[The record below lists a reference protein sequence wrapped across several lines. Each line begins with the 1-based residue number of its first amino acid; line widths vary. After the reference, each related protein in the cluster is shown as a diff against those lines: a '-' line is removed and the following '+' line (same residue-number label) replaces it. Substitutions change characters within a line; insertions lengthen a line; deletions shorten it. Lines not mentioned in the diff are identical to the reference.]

1 MHILLKKT
9 TNYKGILI
17 VTHKELSFFA
27 SYLLQISRHYYI
39 FVHYGFSCRVF
50 EHPLIKYN
58 MISDSRCI
66 KDNYIPFT
74 SRSFLSKYYNNNT
87 NINETNENIKSIL
100 HKNKIKFSIN
110 VDIKNFNFII
120 NTRACE
126 NKKTFELLEYSL
138 QYLDKNEND
147 KICFI
152 LLEQDVN
159 NNYYKKIINHWNKNK
174 HKNLCFIDTHF
185 INSNNTCFKGFT
197 TEELCNF
204 YKSSKIYM
212 HACENEGESRTIHE
226 ALCCGCM
233 ILAKENMKG
242 GGLDNLNNQNSILYN
257 HNNIIKKMEQI
268 NKHYHKYIYNID
280 LFKKLNEEYSVDVF
294 LNFIYKT
301 MSYNSILSYD
311 EFKNKSNIS
320 QLMFALPAHKLDVP
334 WYIKNKLTADILTNE
349 QFKIFLDYI

>member
-1 MHILLKKT
+1 MHILLKKPA
-9 TNYKGILI
+9 NYKGILI
-17 VTHKELSFFA
+17 ITHKEFSFFFKHLVNL
-27 SYLLQISRHYYI
+27 SKHYYI
-39 FVHYGFSCRVF
+39 FVHNGSINGIK

-66 KDNYIPFT
+66 QKNYIPFT
-74 SRSFLSKYYNNNT
+74 SRNFLSKHFNNNS
-87 NINETNENIKSIL
+87 NIKQTNENIKLIL
-100 HKNKIKFSIN
+100 QKNNITFPIN
-110 VDIKNFNFII
+110 IDIKNFNFII
-120 NTRACE
+120 NTRASE
-126 NKKTFELLEYSL
+126 IKKTFELLEYSL

-159 NNYYKKIINHWNKNK
+159 NIYYKKIINHWNKNK

-185 INSNNTCFKGFT
+185 ISSNNIYFKGFT

-212 HACENEGESRTIHE
+212 HACENEGESRSIHE

-242 GGLDNLNNQNSILYN
+242 GGLDHLNNQNSILYN
-257 HNNIIKKMEQI
+257 HKNIMEKMMYINNAY
-268 NKHYHKYIYNID
+268 NKYTYNHD
-280 LFKKLNEEYSVDVF
+280 LFKKLNEEFSVDVF

-301 MSYNSILSYD
+301 LSYDSILSYE
-311 EFKNKSNIS
+311 EFKDKSNTS
-320 QLMFALPAHKLDVP
+320 QLMFTLPGHNLDVP
-334 WYIKNKLTADILTNE
+334 WYIKNKLTADILSNE
-349 QFKIFLDYI
+349 QYKILLDYI